1 MHRRNKR
8 AIVRLLV
15 ILALPFT
22 FLESVLAVP
31 PLEEKLSGL
40 ASITTQF
47 RQQTSRDRE
56 VHHGRLWVKK
66 PNKFRYET
74 TSPWQQSLVSN
85 GQIFWNYDTDLEQ
98 LTIDNLAHDPAKF
111 PILLLSGQSDQIAE
125 LYEVEAYADEK
136 YHVYHLSPKTENHYF
151 ASVSLV
157 FLEDKPSSIVIRD
170 AMGRF
175 TEITFTETEVNT
187 GLSDEVFE
195 FSAPDGV
202 DIVDQRTIAGDS

>member
-1 MHRRNKR
+1 MLPRNKR
-8 AIVRLLV
+8 VVQFLFV
-15 ILALPFT
+15 IALSFT
-22 FLESVLAVP
+22 FIESVFAVP
-31 PLEEKLSGL
+31 PLEDKLAGL

-56 VHHGRLWVKK
+56 VHVGQLWVKK

-85 GQIFWNYDTDLEQ
+85 GETFWNYDADLEQ
-98 LTIDNLAHDPAKF
+98 LTIDNLAQDPAKF
-111 PILLLSGQSDQIAE
+111 PILLLSGQSDQIAD

-157 FLEDKPSSIVIRD
+157 FVDNKPSSIVIRD
-170 AMGRF
+170 AMDRF

-187 GLSDEVFE
+187 DLSDEVFE
-195 FSAPDGV
+195 FSAPEGV